1 MLSHSKNLVLCIAF
15 LLFTSCVNNEAYKDI
30 EITYSFNEAC
40 QILGQPI
47 LAREMTEVRALL
59 ELREKVHNLGGDT
72 LLFDKNG
79 LQELDDYNVRV
90 TQENDQIVTSIP
102 MEQLLSAGVSEFRG
116 AALRCK

>member
-1 MLSHSKNLVLCIAF
+1 MIIHSRHLVLFVAF
-15 LLFTSCVNNEAYKDI
+15 LLLTSCINNEAYNDI

-47 LAREMTEVRALL
+47 LARERTEASALL
-59 ELREKVHNLGGDT
+59 ALREKVHNLGGDT
-72 LLFDKNG
+72 LLYGKNG

-102 MEQLLSAGVSEFRG
+102 MEQLLSTGISEFRG